1 MSTALVLMGGGAR
14 TAYQAGV
21 LLGMAQVLR
30 GNKLETGPAGF
41 PFPILVGS
49 SAGALNAAFLAA
61 RASQGLR
68 AMEDLAQF
76 WRKVHSADVY
86 RVSESPWVKVSGW
99 LAALS
104 LGLHVRKT
112 GALLDNT
119 PLLNTL
125 QKSISLPDIKA
136 ALARGDLHTLAV
148 TASSYT
154 SGQHWTFCQDANSPQ
169 QGQAMSALS
178 RPGRC
183 AATQVLGFEHLL
195 ASSALPLIFQA
206 VPLFVDRHIEF
217 FGDGSMRQV
226 APLSPAIHMGA
237 SRILLVGANEPQQSR
252 RRKQPAHF
260 TDSPSV
266 GDVGAHLLSTIF
278 FDAAEA
284 DVDLCHRINRSLAR
298 LSEDGPD
305 DAKLPYRPIEVMGI
319 SPSESLDEIA
329 KGFVETLPTATR
341 RALSGVGALRGQGIG
356 LASYLMFEPGFAQT
370 LIDLGCKDALSQ
382 SEALLAFMA
391 GRGDIQPK

>member
-30 GNKLETGPAGF
+30 DAKLETGPAGF
-41 PFPILVGS
+41 PFPVLVGS

-61 RASQGLR
+61 RATQGLA
-68 AMEDLAQF
+68 AMEALAEF
-76 WRKVHSADVY
+76 WIQVHSEDVY
-86 RVSESPWVKVSGW
+86 RVSVSPWVKISRW
-99 LAALS
+99 MAALS

-119 PLLNTL
+119 PLLHTL
-125 QKSISLPDIKA
+125 QESIPLPGIKA
-136 ALARGDLHTLAV
+136 ALTSGDLHTLAV

-154 SGQHWTFCQDANSPQ
+154 SGQHWTFCQDVNSPQ
-169 QGQAMSALS
+169 QGQAIDALT
-178 RPGRC
+178 RPGRR

-226 APLSPAIHMGA
+226 APLSPAIHLGA
-237 SRILLVGANEPQQSR
+237 QRIMLIGANEAQQSK

-278 FDAAEA
+278 FDSADA
-284 DVDLCHRINRSLAR
+284 DVDLCQRINRSLAH
-298 LSEDGPD
+298 LSLKGQEDG
-305 DAKLPYRPIEVMGI
+305 KLPYRPVEVMSI
-319 SPSESLDEIA
+319 SPSESLDDMA
-329 KGFVETLPTATR
+329 KRHVDTLPVATR
-341 RALSGVGALRGQGIG
+341 RALSSVGALRGQGIG
-356 LASYLMFEPGFAQT
+356 LASYLMFEPGFAKA
-370 LIDLGCKDALSQ
+370 LIALGHKDAHSKAD
-382 SEALLAFMA
+382 ALRAFMSA
-391 GRGDIQPK
+391 P